1 MRFSDIAV
9 QRMLNVLDE
18 SGGAGVGATHGSLH
32 AAYSS
37 AGANEVSGGAPAYAR
52 KAATWG
58 AAAARSKATTASMVF
73 DVPAGT
79 TVRWCGFWDAL
90 SAGNF
95 LGMVP
100 NGGGIPEDFS
110 VNATGVTSNTLDAPA
125 HGFAAGNSVVVW
137 AVPGASLPAPL
148 VEGTVYWVIA
158 TGLTTDALQLSA
170 TSGGSAIDLTATGSG
185 FLQRL
190 VEEVFGA
197 QGTHTVT
204 TATMTLD

>member
-1 MRFSDIAV
+1 MRFSDTAC

-32 AAYSS
+32 TAYSVT
-37 AGANEVSGGAPAYAR
+37 GTNEVTGGSPAYAR

-58 AAAARSKATTASMVF
+58 PAAVRSKATTASMVF

-79 TVRWCGFWDAL
+79 TIRWIGLFDAITT
-90 SAGNF
+90 GNF

-100 NGGGIPEDFS
+100 NGGGIPEAFACTDTSGDILAAPGHGF
-110 VNATGVTSNTLDAPA
+110 SNT
-125 HGFAAGNSVVVW
+125 NTVVVW
-137 AVPGASLPAPL
+137 AVPGVALPTGL
-148 VEGTVYWVIA
+148 SEGTIYYVISA
-158 TGLTTDALQLSA
+158 TTDTLQLSA
-170 TSGGSAIDLTATGSG
+170 TSGGASVAITATGSG
-185 FLQRL
+185 FIQRI

-204 TATMTLD
+204 SATMTLD